1 MRPSRVTTDLIE
13 IGSSAALAVSALGEK
28 QPRPQ
33 RELSNAEDNGRLGVG
48 SSGSVRCLGYE
59 GPANPRLRLGLGRW
73 RHGPAPIAGRRF
85 SLPCCAFSFH
95 VHDSL
100 CSRIAWIRALAPSEK
115 LVEPG
120 PLGRPSSG
128 RIPRLMKPSGRLVV
142 ETASI
147 ALLASQPALS
157 LLHRFCRTQPK
168 GSLLIY
174 RLLSSSPHFPRSH
187 PLCTPGCARL
197 PQVLRAVFTTSQNMQ
212 SL

>member
-1 MRPSRVTTDLIE
+1 MKVLQTRGFVSDSSDSMDTGAGSIREAGGAFGKREKAEEDRYFRWGPPGPKSSPQSSSLSFLRSLSLHPSL
-13 IGSSAALAVSALGEK
+13 
-28 QPRPQ
+28 
-33 RELSNAEDNGRLGVG
+33 
-48 SSGSVRCLGYE
+48 
-59 GPANPRLRLGLGRW
+59 
-73 RHGPAPIAGRRF
+73 
-85 SLPCCAFSFH
+85 
-95 VHDSL
+95 
-100 CSRIAWIRALAPSEK
+100 
-115 LVEPG
+115 PG

-212 SL
+212 SLWARLTHLSPPSFLPNFPLLSLVFVRLCPFPEASDPVSHF